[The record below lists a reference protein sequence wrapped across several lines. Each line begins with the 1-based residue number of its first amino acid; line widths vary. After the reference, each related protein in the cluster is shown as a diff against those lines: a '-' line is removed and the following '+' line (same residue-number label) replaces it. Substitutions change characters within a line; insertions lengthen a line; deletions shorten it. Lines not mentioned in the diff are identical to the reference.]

1 MNVRKWGCKVCKYHY
16 RDGFLSGQSKTYDN
30 IQKLSNEAKAS
41 SFSFDLTIPDD
52 KVDSQNVN
60 QQTQPEISDKQKF
73 QLNQIKEKFAEFANN
88 QETIP
93 QSYMDVLTRNF
104 WDLL

>member
-1 MNVRKWGCKVCKYHY
+1 MTFEEWWMENY
-16 RDGFLSGQSKTYDN
+16 SGEVNGWWADN
-30 IQKLSNEAKAS
+30 IRVGWKAALKYGSEKTPSN
-41 SFSFDLTIPDD
+41 
-52 KVDSQNVN
+52 
-60 QQTQPEISDKQKF
+60 KQKF